1 MFSRLKSESRG
12 SAPLEM
18 VALVSLLLVPI
29 GPMLLLFEQISDQLA
44 AESIARHG
52 LRYAFII
59 SPLAANP
66 SNLLESSLTQ
76 LATSWEKELESFSLQ
91 CLGCEAGGLLE
102 LRVQVGNAVA
112 IQSAGI
118 EPE

>member
-1 MFSRLKSESRG
+1 
-12 SAPLEM
+12 M
-18 VALVSLLLVPI
+18 VALVSLLLIPI
-29 GPMLLLFEQISDQLA
+29 GPILLLFEQISDQLA

-59 SPLAANP
+59 SPLATNP
-66 SNLLESSLTQ
+66 SNLMESSLRQ
-76 LATSWEKELESFSLQ
+76 LATSWEKELESFSLK
-91 CLGCEAGGLLE
+91 CLGCEDGGLVE
-102 LRVQVGNAVA
+102 LRVQVGNAIA

>member
-1 MFSRLKSESRG
+1 
-12 SAPLEM
+12 M
-18 VALVSLLLVPI
+18 VAMVSLLLIPI

-59 SPLAANP
+59 SPLATNP
-66 SNLLESSLTQ
+66 ANLLESSLQQ
-76 LATSWEKELESFSLQ
+76 LATSWGKELADFSLQ

-102 LRVQVGNAVA
+102 LRVRVGNAVA